1 MSSRKTSGVPE
12 VLPASPSSLSSSSS
26 SSSSSSVRIVR
37 YSEKSIAALG
47 DTKIHLKSLKEIGG
61 GRWNA
66 NLTFEGKTEKGW
78 IFSLTKKEEL
88 EKLLKVKVEET
99 VSSSSTS
106 GIDKPQVETEIDEV
120 QIYENVKSGD
130 FIVIGKT
137 YKKKEALKALEGAKW
152 ISGWAF
158 PKSSK
163 LAVDA
168 VLKAPAPI
176 VTKKTKK
183 RKIEEVDDD
192 EEEDDEKNMDDDKE
206 EEEDD
211 DDDDDED
218 SDE

>member
-1 MSSRKTSGVPE
+1 MHYH
-12 VLPASPSSLSSSSS
+12 LQ
-26 SSSSSSVRIVR
+26 
-37 YSEKSIAALG
+37 ALLLIL

-66 NLTFEGKTEKGW
+66 NLTFEGKQEKGW

-88 EKLLKVKVEET
+88 EKLLKVKVEEK
-99 VSSSSTS
+99 TS
-106 GIDKPQVETEIDEV
+106 GSDKPNVKTEIDEIK
-120 QIYENVKSGD
+120 IYENIEAGD

-137 YKKKEALKALEGAKW
+137 YKRKDALKALEGAKW

-158 PKSSK
+158 PKSSRG
-163 LAVDA
+163 AVDA
-168 VLKAPAPI
+168 VLTAPVPI

-192 EEEDDEKNMDDDKE
+192 DKDIDEEDDE

-211 DDDDDED
+211 DDDE
-218 SDE
+218 